1 MQKILIAQKFHRFV
15 PTGEMRTV
23 PKVGGGTEQAS
34 VERKEE
40 FLPGRTLAVPDQVS
54 AEDAASWVEKGL
66 ATDASETAA
75 A

>member
-1 MQKILIAQKFHRFV
+1 MQKIIIAQKFHRFV
-15 PTGEMRTV
+15 PTGETR
-23 PKVGGGTEQAS
+23 AA
-34 VERKEE
+34 ERKEE

-54 AEDAASWVEKGL
+54 AEDAASWIEKGL